1 MNEEWMNKEWDETT
15 LTGDVVCYNLRA
27 AIFAAYA
34 DRVRRERRE
43 GPPTGPYNSEHARRK
58 SALLGMQN
66 ILDQP
71 GLGLPVN
78 SQEPAELARFP
89 SLPLFSAI
97 QLELLE
103 MMMAYW
109 REVEVAED
117 AEINAPEPDL
127 VQ

>member
-1 MNEEWMNKEWDETT
+1 MKEEGIKWSENT
-15 LTGDVVCYNLRA
+15 LTGDVVCDNLRT

-34 DRVRRERRE
+34 DRVKRERRK
-43 GPPTGPYNSEHARRK
+43 GSPTGPYSSEHARRE
-58 SALLGMQN
+58 SALIGMQN

-78 SQEPAELARFP
+78 SQERAELARFP

>member
-1 MNEEWMNKEWDETT
+1 
-15 LTGDVVCYNLRA
+15 
-27 AIFAAYA
+27 
-34 DRVRRERRE
+34 
-43 GPPTGPYNSEHARRK
+43 
-58 SALLGMQN
+58 MQN

-78 SQEPAELARFP
+78 SQEPAEFARFL